1 MIKLYC
7 GSIISNEIAEE
18 FPIRELNKSIF
29 KTFKNYYV
37 KGSCLN
43 VNYEKVDKL
52 IELNHEVVKDFDEN
66 ICREIEFKDAI
77 LISDTVPYNS
87 EYHYF
92 IEIIGNY

>member
-29 KTFKNYYV
+29 KTFKNYYI
-37 KGSCLN
+37 
-43 VNYEKVDKL
+43 KVDKL
-52 IELNHEVVKDFDEN
+52 KELNHEVVKDFDEN

>member
-18 FPIRELNKSIF
+18 FPIRELDKSIF
-29 KTFKNYYV
+29 KTFKNYY
-37 KGSCLN
+37 
-43 VNYEKVDKL
+43 EKVDKL
-52 IELNHEVVKDFDEN
+52 KELNHEVVNGFDEN

>member
-29 KTFKNYYV
+29 KTFKNYYI
-37 KGSCLN
+37 
-43 VNYEKVDKL
+43 KVDKL
-52 IELNHEVVKDFDEN
+52 KELNHEVVNGFDEN

>member
-29 KTFKNYYV
+29 KTFKNYYI
-37 KGSCLN
+37 
-43 VNYEKVDKL
+43 KVDKL
-52 IELNHEVVKDFDEN
+52 KELNHEVVKDFDEN

-92 IEIIGNY
+92 IKITGNY